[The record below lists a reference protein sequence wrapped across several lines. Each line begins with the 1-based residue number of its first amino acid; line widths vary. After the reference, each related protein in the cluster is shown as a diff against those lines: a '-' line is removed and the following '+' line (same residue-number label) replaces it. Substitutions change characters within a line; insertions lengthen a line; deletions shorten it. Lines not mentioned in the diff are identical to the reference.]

1 METLASDVE
10 ASRKWLDAAKSQR
23 DKQPDNYAIT
33 VSFQKYDSFYTITAD
48 FRIVSLPILGTV
60 RHLLPSASWK
70 LRFHHLASSFKA
82 SINRLLE
89 ILCIIISYYFL

>member
-10 ASRKWLDAAKSQR
+10 ASRKWLDVAKSQR

-48 FRIVSLPILGTV
+48 FFVLCLCQFLGLSDIYYPV
-60 RHLLPSASWK
+60 
-70 LRFHHLASSFKA
+70 LAGNYVF
-82 SINRLLE
+82 
-89 ILCIIISYYFL
+89 II